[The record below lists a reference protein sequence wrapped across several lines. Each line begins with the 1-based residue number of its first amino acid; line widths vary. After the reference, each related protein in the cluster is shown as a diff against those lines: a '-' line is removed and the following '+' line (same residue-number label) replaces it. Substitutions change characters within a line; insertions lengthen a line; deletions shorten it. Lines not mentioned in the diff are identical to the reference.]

1 MKKLFTVS
9 ALALAASAA
18 LAQSSSVTIYGITD
32 VGVSRVSG
40 VKGSSVKLLSSGIMD
55 GSRLGFRGNEDLGG
69 GYRAIFTL
77 EHRLELDTGGGS
89 NRPPSG
95 SQLPDRVSR
104 AASLGLPTQL
114 QPVVTAVAGSIGN
127 TIGVNLGNNFWDR
140 QAFAG
145 LITPYGAV
153 LAGRQYTPGYEAS
166 VAFDALGTQSAL
178 AFGQVASIP
187 ASIDIRVS
195 NALAYRIQMGGFSA
209 SAMVAASEGSTTTGR
224 LVGAMAIYKNEL
236 FSVGGGFNERKN
248 ELGQKSLTSTVIG
261 ASLNAGPGTAYV
273 QYVKVKDDNP
283 TGLST
288 IAATVQPSVG
298 GNTPQGVATAA
309 LVQSAFINGFKQD
322 ANAMH
327 IGYKLPMGVHTFYAA
342 YSKLDDKRPAD
353 ADTTSYGVTYSYAL
367 SKRTDINVAAVRF
380 TNSTNA
386 QAAPGGT
393 GYLGGVTTSAGV
405 DSTSLAM
412 GIRHRF

>member
-1 MKKLFTVS
+1 MKKLFIVS
-9 ALALAASAA
+9 ALALAASTAF
-18 LAQSSSVTIYGITD
+18 AQSSVTIYGITD

-77 EHRLELDTGGGS
+77 EHRLELDSGAIS

-95 SQLPDRVSR
+95 SQLPDRVSQ
-104 AASLGLPTQL
+104 AARLGLPGAL

-127 TIGVNLGNNFWDR
+127 TIGVNLAGNFWDR

-145 LITPYGAV
+145 LVTPFGAV
-153 LAGRQYTPGYEAS
+153 LAGRQYTPAYEVSA
-166 VAFDALGTQSAL
+166 AFDTLGTQSAL
-178 AFGQVASIP
+178 SFGQVASIP

-195 NALAYRIQMGGFSA
+195 NALVYRAQVGGFSA
-209 SAMVAASEGSTTTGR
+209 SAMAAAAEGATTTGK
-224 LVGAMAIYKNEL
+224 LLGVMAMYKAEY
-236 FSVGGGFNERKN
+236 FSVGFGHNEREN
-248 ELGQKSLTSTVIG
+248 EKGDKSLTSTVFG
-261 ASLNAGPGTAYV
+261 VSVNAGPGTAFFE
-273 QYVKVKDDNP
+273 YVKVKDDNP

-298 GNTPQGVATAA
+298 GNTPAGAATAA
-309 LVQSAFINGFKQD
+309 LVQNAFINGFKQD
-322 ANAMH
+322 VNAMH
-327 IGYKLPMGVHTFYAA
+327 IGYKLPVGVHTFYVA
-342 YSKLDDKRPAD
+342 YSKADDKRPAD

-380 TNSTNA
+380 TNSNNA
-386 QAAPGGT
+386 QAAPGAT